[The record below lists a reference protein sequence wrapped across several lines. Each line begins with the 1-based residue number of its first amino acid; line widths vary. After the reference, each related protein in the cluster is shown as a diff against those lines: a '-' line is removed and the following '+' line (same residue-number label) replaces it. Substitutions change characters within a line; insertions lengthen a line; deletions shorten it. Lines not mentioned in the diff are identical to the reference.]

1 MLVLVMMLAASCG
14 KGFRQGR
21 QAAAVTSAETSVQ
34 SESIDSTVDRVW
46 AYSATHPDGFTV
58 SISTLTAPES
68 GICVAWSATQDC
80 HSREGLDY
88 VVSHSLAHDGYVGGW
103 LNTIDSL
110 YYFDSVR
117 IFPEEEREKALA
129 FARENGQM
137 AVYVMSSAEEIRLSR
152 VVRPHEAE
160 PADMPGATRIFLAG
174 TIDGGNSVDWQ
185 ETAAALLDAGNA
197 NCILYNPRQKEWH
210 PEREGEMD
218 YQVGWELE
226 HLEKADLI
234 LMNFLPGSQSPIT
247 LLELGLF
254 ARSGKLHVVCPPD
267 FYRYDNVRITCHRY
281 GVPLYATLEEA
292 VSILL
297 GLIQQDSSR
306 SQTSL

>member
-1 MLVLVMMLAASCG
+1 MISSLALALMLTACG
-14 KGFRQGR
+14 ESIRGGG

-34 SESIDSTVDRVW
+34 SVSVDSTADQVW
-46 AYSATHPDGFTV
+46 AYSASHPDGFTV
-58 SISTLTAPES
+58 SVSTLTVPAE
-68 GICVAWSATQDC
+68 GISVAYSATQDC

-88 VVSHSLAHDGYVGGW
+88 VISHSLAHDGYVGGW
-103 LNTIDSL
+103 LNATDSL

-117 IFPEEEREKALA
+117 IFPEEERERALA
-129 FARENGQM
+129 FARENGQI
-137 AVYVMSSAEEIRLSR
+137 AVYVLSTSEEIRLSR
-152 VVRPHEAE
+152 VVHPHEAE

-185 ETAAALLDAGNA
+185 ETATALLDAGNA

-210 PEREGEMD
+210 PEREGEMN

-267 FYRYDNVRITCHRY
+267 FYRYDNVRITCKRY
-281 GVPLYATLEEA
+281 GVPLYASLEEA
-292 VSILL
+292 VSALL
-297 GLIQQDSSR
+297 GMKRSSSIR
-306 SQTSL
+306 